1 MKQII
6 AEFFRRGLT
15 ACGFGPMVLAIIYLI
30 LQQQGVVETLT
41 VNEVCLGI
49 LSISA
54 LALIAGGM
62 NVVYQIERIP
72 LMAAILI
79 HGCALYITYLVTY
92 LLNGWL
98 EQGITPLLVF
108 SGIFILGYLTV
119 WAFIYVITKR
129 NTERINNMLQQQHSP
144 ETK

>member
-1 MKQII
+1 MKQFL

-30 LQQQGVVETLT
+30 LQQQGILETLT

-49 LSISA
+49 LSISV

-62 NVVYQIERIP
+62 NAVYQIERIP

-108 SGIFILGYLTV
+108 SVIFILGYLSV
-119 WAFIYVITKR
+119 WALIYVITKR
-129 NTERINNMLQQQHSP
+129 KTDRLNKLLQQKP
-144 ETK
+144 LAEP

>member
-1 MKQII
+1 MKQFL

-30 LQQQGVVETLT
+30 LQQQGIIETLT

-62 NVVYQIERIP
+62 NAVYQIERIP

-108 SGIFILGYLTV
+108 SGIFILGYLSV
-119 WAFIYVITKR
+119 WALIYVITKR
-129 NTERINNMLQQQHSP
+129 KTDRLNKLLQQKP
-144 ETK
+144 LAEP

>member
-1 MKQII
+1 MKQFL

-30 LQQQGVVETLT
+30 LQQQGIVETLT

-62 NVVYQIERIP
+62 NAVYQIERIP

-108 SGIFILGYLTV
+108 SGIFILGYLSV

-129 NTERINNMLQQQHSP
+129 KTDRLNKLLQQKP
-144 ETK
+144 LAEP